1 MSIGINITKANY
13 WMCNHAELAKKASYI
28 VTFTNLPKPEDAGK
42 YVYTIHLLNPL
53 LHIYA
58 VMKPIVRET
67 IG

>member
-1 MSIGINITKANY
+1 
-13 WMCNHAELAKKASYI
+13 MCNHAELAKKASYI

-42 YVYTIHLLNPL
+42 YVYTIQLLNPL

-58 VMKPIVRET
+58 VKKSIVRET